1 MTCISRLSSS
11 IIPVE
16 ANKHKCK
23 FLLLSAIN
31 MIHQKESYPAA
42 QKSLCHS
49 PTQWHDQN
57 SRSRKFEIIK
67 PTSGERKVYQAAQKS
82 LKVSQHQ
89 TAPPR
94 KFTRQLKKVWSPS
107 ASGWSLCS
115 QSSPPRQTLAPANN
129 STQWKWKRWKYVQ
142 VQKLLQ
148 GLIKIVATLSTN
160 FKMAIWLRSETIG
173 CYFLFSTFVHCMWH
187 QPCALW
193 LNKDKPL
200 YLHYSS
206 L

>member
-11 IIPVE
+11 IIPVK
-16 ANKHKCK
+16 ANKHKCNL
-23 FLLLSAIN
+23 LLLSAMN

-67 PTSGERKVYQAAQKS
+67 PTLGERKVYQAAQKS

-94 KFTRQLKKVWSPS
+94 KFTRQLKKVWSPP

-129 STQWKWKRWKYVQ
+129 STQWKWKRWVVKSGNISKWQIATRIDQDSGHFVYEFQNGHLVE
-142 VQKLLQ
+142 VWDHWMLLPI
-148 GLIKIVATLSTN
+148 LYI
-160 FKMAIWLRSETIG
+160 
-173 CYFLFSTFVHCMWH
+173 C
-187 QPCALW
+187 
-193 LNKDKPL
+193 PL
-200 YLHYSS
+200 YVTPTMCIVT
-206 L
+206 

>member
-11 IIPVE
+11 TIPVE
-16 ANKHKCK
+16 ATKHKCK
-23 FLLLSAIN
+23 FLLLFAIN
-31 MIHQKESYPAA
+31 MIHQEESYPAA

-94 KFTRQLKKVWSPS
+94 KFTRQLKKVWSPP

-129 STQWKWKRWKYVQ
+129 STKGE
-142 VQKLLQ
+142 LLTVE
-148 GLIKIVATLSTN
+148 I
-160 FKMAIWLRSETIG
+160 FPSE
-173 CYFLFSTFVHCMWH
+173 
-187 QPCALW
+187 
-193 LNKDKPL
+193 
-200 YLHYSS
+200 
-206 L
+206 